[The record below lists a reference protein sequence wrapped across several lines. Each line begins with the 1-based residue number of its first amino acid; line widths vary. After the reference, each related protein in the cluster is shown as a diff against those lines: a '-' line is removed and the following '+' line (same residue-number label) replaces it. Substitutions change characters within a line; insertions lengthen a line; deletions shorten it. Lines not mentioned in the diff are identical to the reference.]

1 MNRIQFIIVTILSG
15 VVALC
20 IFLQIIFVRLSAAD
34 ETRLRQIGEALQEG
48 QSDFD
53 HLQQIATRVAQ
64 LAQQQNDDQLK
75 DLLVRQN
82 IQIKDNGPGAT
93 GAGAAAAP
101 STPESTTTPSS
112 TH

>member
-82 IQIKDNGPGAT
+82 IQIKDNAT
-93 GAGAAAAP
+93 AGAAAATAP
-101 STPESTTTPSS
+101 STPESSTTTPSS

>member
-1 MNRIQFIIVTILSG
+1 MNRIQFIVVTTLSG
-15 VVALC
+15 IVALC

-34 ETRLRQIGEALQEG
+34 EMRLRQYGEALQEG

-64 LAQQQNDDQLK
+64 LAQQQNDDQLR
-75 DLLVRQN
+75 DLLTRQN
-82 IQIKDNGPGAT
+82 IQIKDNTSAP
-93 GAGAAAAP
+93 AAAP
-101 STPESTTTPSS
+101 STPAPATPPPS

>member
-1 MNRIQFIIVTILSG
+1 MNRIQFIVVTTLSG
-15 VVALC
+15 IVALC

-34 ETRLRQIGEALQEG
+34 EMRLRQYGEALQEG

-64 LAQQQNDDQLK
+64 LAQQQNDDQLR
-75 DLLVRQN
+75 DLLTRQN
-82 IQIKDNGPGAT
+82 IQIKDNTNAAT
-93 GAGAAAAP
+93 AVAP
-101 STPESTTTPSS
+101 STPAPATPSPS